1 MESTEQVYS
10 STGNPEPLFANKY
23 NPRQN
28 ILYEESFDIRTD
40 PDGPVLF
47 AILL

>member
-1 MESTEQVYS
+1 MERAYLN
-10 STGNPEPLFANKY
+10 TGNPEPSFANKY
-23 NPRQN
+23 KPRQN

-40 PDGPVLF
+40 PDGPVLS